1 MRFMR
6 FRLSPASAGC
16 VSGSLRWR
24 MNTAREA
31 RRVGRRKERRAA
43 AERELAG

>member
-1 MRFMR
+1 MRS
-6 FRLSPASAGC
+6 RLSPASAGC
-16 VSGSLRWR
+16 VSGSLRCR
-24 MNTAREA
+24 MNMASEA